1 MKHCETVS
9 DKQLQENALYHLLII
24 LFILF
29 HIMRRRERLHG
40 RRDECLT
47 QEKKQE
53 KEGRFTRRRKKSGQR
68 NLRKTNME
76 RIQTEYD
83 RKIRRRIDD
92 SQMIEP
98 LGKVFLRWKSDL
110 IP

>member
-9 DKQLQENALYHLLII
+9 DKQLPENALYHLLII

-53 KEGRFTRRRKKSGQR
+53 KGRVTRRRKKSGQR

-98 LGKVFLRWKSDL
+98 VGKVFLRWKSDL